1 MAGRGLIFRDRVVNT
16 GTSLPGPDHVHSQEL
31 CEGVFWPYAMFVA
44 LADCGSLD
52 LKKFSGGYWS
62 YAHSQRMGGTG
73 FTLRQGRSLEPA
85 LKRFIQSAGA
95 DVKAFLKRRPWC
107 REKRK
112 GLAFFPLEHVRLTF
126 TYKQRAIASEFQRK
140 TAFLCC

>member
-1 MAGRGLIFRDRVVNT
+1 
-16 GTSLPGPDHVHSQEL
+16 
-31 CEGVFWPYAMFVA
+31 MFVA

-52 LKKFSGGYWS
+52 LKKFSGGYRS
-62 YAHSQRMGGTG
+62 YARQRMGGTG

-95 DVKAFLKRRPWC
+95 DIKAFLKGRPWR

-112 GLAFFPLEHVRLTF
+112 RLAFFPLEHSINL
-126 TYKQRAIASEFQRK
+126 YLQN
-140 TAFLCC
+140 